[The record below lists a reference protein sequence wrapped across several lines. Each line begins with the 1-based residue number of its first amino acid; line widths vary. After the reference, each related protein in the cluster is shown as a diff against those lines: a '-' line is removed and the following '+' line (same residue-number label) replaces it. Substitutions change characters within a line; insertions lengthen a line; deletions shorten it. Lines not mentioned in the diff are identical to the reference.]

1 MDQRETACFG
11 HADDLGKI
19 VPYRGF
25 SAGKLHIAR
34 PGSLPEAIHL
44 KGDTLKGRFRRNLF
58 SGAGITDG
66 ATQIAPSR
74 HFNQPR
80 TGMLGMIRAQPAVE
94 RTTALPLHERMPG
107 MRGRLVADPRPE
119 IRHTAPYGNGKNT
132 VLRALLTQKNGGDT
146 LFRRIKH
153 IFGGNAP
160 QADGADALRGLRQG
174 TGRGRHRGSV
184 MSIPYSAHK
193 STSLSQHSASRSPHK
208 VMSAPPPVFS

>member
-44 KGDTLKGRFRRNLF
+44 KGDTLKGRFRRQPVLRRWHNRRGNADCTVPSLQ
-58 SGAGITDG
+58 SAPYRYAGHDPGTTRSRKDNR
-66 ATQIAPSR
+66 APA
-74 HFNQPR
+74 PR
-80 TGMLGMIRAQPAVE
+80 TDAGDARASCRGPKTGNPAYRAIRE
-94 RTTALPLHERMPG
+94 RKKHRAPGTPYAKERRGYPLPPDQAHIQRECAASR
-107 MRGRLVADPRPE
+107 RGRRSPWPA
-119 IRHTAPYGNGKNT
+119 AGNG
-132 VLRALLTQKNGGDT
+132 
-146 LFRRIKH
+146 
-153 IFGGNAP
+153 P
-160 QADGADALRGLRQG
+160 GASS
-174 TGRGRHRGSV
+174 GSV